1 MTPSDPQMRFMTSH
15 FFASNPA
22 LAMGEASVNEAPANT
37 TNAQPVTIEQ
47 LNQMED
53 AMRDARQ
60 FRTLEEKV
68 QDLKDQGK
76 LITPIDD
83 EDEE

>member
-15 FFASNPA
+15 FLASNPA
-22 LAMGEASVNEAPANT
+22 LAMGEASVNEVPANT

-83 EDEE
+83 EDKE